1 MLYYLTQILSENEV
15 CSPEQSRFPGAG
27 KDKTIMGGFFG
38 VAAKF
43 DCVRDL
49 FYGIDY
55 HSHLG
60 TRRGG
65 MAVNDCN
72 GRIVRIIHDITNAQF
87 RSKFDDDL
95 DRFCGSTG
103 IGVISDYE
111 DQPLLVTSKL
121 GRFAIAT
128 VGKINNME
136 ELFHKL
142 LDNRCAHFA
151 ESCEDELNPTEL
163 VAALISQ
170 RDSFLEGIEF
180 AQEVIDGSCSIL
192 VLHGNTI
199 YAARDYFGRTPVII
213 GEKEGALAVTM
224 ETTAFPNLDYVFKRE
239 LGPGEIVRFDSCNIE
254 TLREPLPRMQI
265 CAFLWVYYGYP
276 SSSYEGIN
284 AEMVRYANGAS
295 MAAKEKMD
303 VDTICGIPD
312 SGIAHAIGYSNYCKI
327 PYQRSFVKYTP
338 TWPRSFMPQNQQVRN
353 LVAKMKLIPVEE
365 QIRGKKLLFCDDSI
379 VRGTQFR
386 DTAAR
391 LYECGAKEV
400 HMRSACPPLVY
411 GCKFLNFSR
420 SRAATDL
427 AARRAIQELEGEGF
441 SEDKVKDYLVYGSE
455 KYNAMVEI
463 IRRNLNLTSLK
474 FQSLDDLIAAI
485 GLPKERVCTY
495 CWDGCEYCKGECG
508 K

>member
-1 MLYYLTQILSENEV
+1 
-15 CSPEQSRFPGAG
+15 
-27 KDKTIMGGFFG
+27 MGGFFG
-38 VAAKF
+38 VAANF
-43 DCVRDL
+43 DCVMDL

-65 MAVNDCN
+65 MAVNDAN

-95 DRFCGSTG
+95 NRFCGNTG

-128 VGKINNME
+128 VGKINNMD

-170 RDSFLEGIEF
+170 RDSFLEGIKF

-192 VLHGNTI
+192 ILHGNTI
-199 YAARDYFGRTPVII
+199 YAARDYFGRTPVVI
-213 GEKEGALAVTM
+213 GEKEGAFAVSM
-224 ETTAFPNLDYVFKRE
+224 ETTAFPNLDYSFKRE
-239 LGPGEIVRFDSCNIE
+239 LGPGEIVLINSGTIE
-254 TLREPLPRMQI
+254 TLRKPLPRMQI

-353 LVAKMKLIPVEE
+353 LVARMKLIPVEE

-420 SRAATDL
+420 SRAALDL
-427 AARRAIQELEGEGF
+427 AARRAIHELEGEGF

-455 KYNAMVEI
+455 KYNAMLEV

-485 GLPKERVCTY
+485 GLPKEQVCTY
-495 CWDGCEYCKGECG
+495 CWDGCEYCKGEEN